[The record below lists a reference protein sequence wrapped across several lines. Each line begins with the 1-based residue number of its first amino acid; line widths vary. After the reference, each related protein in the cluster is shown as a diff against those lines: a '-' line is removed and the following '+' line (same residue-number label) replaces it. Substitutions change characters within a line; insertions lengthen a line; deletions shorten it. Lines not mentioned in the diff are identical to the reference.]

1 MKALK
6 FFNNYELNDLI
17 NLAGLNRRKRT
28 HSNIHDSYDEPSQKL
43 FNAINIESYIRPH
56 RHVENKKEFL
66 IALSG
71 LMTVFMFDDNGV
83 VVESKNIAPYDTQN
97 DINSCFAV
105 TIAPNVWH
113 TVVARKDNSILL
125 EVKDGPF
132 DPSIAKEYSDW
143 SPSED
148 SKMAN
153 NYLIKLKKII

>member
-1 MKALK
+1 MQSKLNTEIK
-6 FFNNYELNDLI
+6 F
-17 NLAGLNRRKRT
+17 
-28 HSNIHDSYDEPSQKL
+28 
-43 FNAINIESYIRPH
+43 
-56 RHVENKKEFL
+56 NKK
-66 IALSG
+66 
-71 LMTVFMFDDNGV
+71 
-83 VVESKNIAPYDTQN
+83 KPDTMHI